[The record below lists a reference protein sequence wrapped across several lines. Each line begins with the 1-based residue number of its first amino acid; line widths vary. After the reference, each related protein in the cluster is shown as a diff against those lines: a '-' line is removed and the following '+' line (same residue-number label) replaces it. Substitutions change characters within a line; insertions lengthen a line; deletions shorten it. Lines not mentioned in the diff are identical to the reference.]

1 MYPFFLMD
9 RKLIY
14 RSREKASLCESTS
27 REQQTKRLWS
37 SLYSH
42 CDSGLLPTNLARLMK
57 LILKVFS
64 QFHRNFH
71 VEWQSSFSR
80 VLLPSKRFTSLYVA
94 LHRNLIELDHHFAI
108 TLGSGSFWEARPNW
122 PLLPETNLS
131 RFERFPFIPLIP
143 FRLRSAQ

>member
-1 MYPFFLMD
+1 MW
-9 RKLIY
+9 RH
-14 RSREKASLCESTS
+14 S

-94 LHRNLIELDHHFAI
+94 LRRFTPQFNRTRSSLCDH
-108 TLGSGSFWEARPNW
+108 TGSFWEARPNW

-143 FRLRSAQ
+143 FRLSSAQWALTCGCQPIGLHQPE